1 MSPMTAQDFERRY
14 RGDPDP
20 WQYRRSRY
28 ERRKYAATLAACGGG
43 PFRNALELGASIG
56 VFSAQLAPRCER
68 LTTIDFAPTAVEMAQ
83 SELSAHPHVRA
94 MQGRIPDDLPAG
106 PFDLVVASEVLYYL
120 GADGLRRTLEALE
133 RTVSPAG
140 RVVCVHW
147 RRTGP
152 DRPLAADQV
161 HEAVRAR
168 NWLRQLSSAPPGPY
182 LLDVFERR

>member
-14 RGDPDP
+14 RHDPDP

-28 ERRKYAATLAACGGG
+28 ERQKYAATLAACGRG

-56 VFSAQLAPRCER
+56 VFSVQLAPRCQT
-68 LTTIDFAPTAVEMAQ
+68 LTTIDFAPTAVALAR
-83 SELSAHPHVRA
+83 SELAPYPHASAI
-94 MQGRIPDDLPAG
+94 QGRIPDDLPPG

-120 GADGLRRTLEALE
+120 RPDALDGTLGALE
-133 RTVSPAG
+133 RSLAPGG
-140 RVVCVHW
+140 RLVCVHW

-152 DRPLAADQV
+152 DRPLSADQV
-161 HEAVRAR
+161 HAAVCALP
-168 NWLRQLSSAPPGPY
+168 WLRQLLSEPSSEY